1 MAHFAHIDEN
11 NIVTEVLVIGNEIV
25 DPENTGTEDEQ
36 LGKDF
41 IQNELHKSGTWLQT
55 SYNNNFRNKFAAI
68 GDTYNAETD
77 EFLPPQLYA
86 SYVWNDTIKEWEAPI
101 PYPLEGLVD
110 SDYPTGYPA
119 DFVSLCEA
127 DKSAV
132 YYYEWREEEYQS
144 DNTTG
149 WFLVRQLFS

>member
-1 MAHFAHIDEN
+1 MAHFAHIDEA
-11 NIVTEVLVIGNEIV
+11 NIVDEVLVIGNEII

-41 IQNELHKSGTWLQT
+41 IQNVLNKSGTWLQT

-68 GDTYNAETD
+68 GDTYNAETN
-77 EFLPPQLYA
+77 EFLPPKPYA
-86 SYVWNDTIKEWEAPI
+86 SYVWNDTDKDWDAPI
-101 PYPLEGLVD
+101 AYPLDGLVD
-110 SDYPTGYPA
+110 SDYPTGYPEE
-119 DFVSLCEA
+119 FVTACEA
-127 DKSAV
+127 DTSAV

-149 WFLVRQLFS
+149 WFLVRQPHS